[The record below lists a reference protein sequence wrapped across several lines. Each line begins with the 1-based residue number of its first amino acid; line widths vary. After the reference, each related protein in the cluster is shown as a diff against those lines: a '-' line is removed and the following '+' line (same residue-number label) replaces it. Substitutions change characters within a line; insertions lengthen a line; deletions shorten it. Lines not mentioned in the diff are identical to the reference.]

1 MYLSGSWLCQVHG
14 WLCHA
19 VKFGS
24 CWASS
29 SSTSFCAVK
38 SYDHVEREERRGG
51 ERGERGEEGGKE
63 REVIIVQDT
72 SSCAKRLTSGI
83 VVGEL

>member
-1 MYLSGSWLCQVHG
+1 M
-14 WLCHA
+14 
-19 VKFGS
+19 
-24 CWASS
+24 
-29 SSTSFCAVK
+29 
-38 SYDHVEREERRGG
+38 EREERRGG
-51 ERGERGEEGGKE
+51 ERGERREGKRERGEEGGKE